1 MGLETPR
8 AAGAVHA
15 FLQEAKCPSRSS
27 RGMPCV
33 MAKSL
38 PEPKGI

>member
-15 FLQEAKCPSRSS
+15 FLQEAKCPLEVVARDTV
-27 RGMPCV
+27 RDGEV
-33 MAKSL
+33 VA
-38 PEPKGI
+38 